1 MDDQSS
7 NVLDLGLKTM
17 DARQTTPEHMLRSA
31 LEDIRKGERPE
42 KKMVIL
48 FLDDEPGNFGLY
60 YYQAGM
66 RLDECAFLC
75 DAGKSLFM
83 KGLGL

>member
-7 NVLDLGLKTM
+7 NVLDLGLKAM

-31 LEDIRKGERPE
+31 LEDIRNGERLE
-42 KKMVIL
+42 GKMVIL
-48 FLDDEPGNFGLY
+48 FLDDKPGTFGIY

-66 RLDECAFLC
+66 RLDECAFVC

-83 KGLGL
+83 KKLGL